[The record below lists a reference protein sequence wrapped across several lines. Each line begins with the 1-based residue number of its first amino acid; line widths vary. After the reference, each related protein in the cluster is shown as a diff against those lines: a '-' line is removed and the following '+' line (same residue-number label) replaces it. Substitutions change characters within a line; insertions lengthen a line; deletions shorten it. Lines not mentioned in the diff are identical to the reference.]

1 MRILFDQGTPAPLR
15 YQLQGHQVMLAYE
28 QGWSTLQNGELLSA
42 TEAAGFEV
50 FVTTDKNLRY
60 QQNLTNR
67 KIALIVL
74 STTSWPRIQ
83 KIADQVLLALLTMKV
98 GDYLEMDVPW

>member
-1 MRILFDQGTPAPLR
+1 
-15 YQLQGHQVMLAYE
+15 MLAYE
-28 QGWSTLQNGELLSA
+28 QGWSTLQNGELLSVA
-42 TEAAGFEV
+42 EAEAAGFEV

-83 KIADQVLLALLTMKV
+83 KIADQILLALLTMKV

>member
-1 MRILFDQGTPAPLR
+1 
-15 YQLQGHQVMLAYE
+15 MLAYE
-28 QGWSTLQNGELLSA
+28 QGWSTLQNGELLSVA
-42 TEAAGFEV
+42 EAAGFEV

-83 KIADQVLLALLTMKV
+83 KIADQILLALLTMKV

>member
-1 MRILFDQGTPAPLR
+1 
-15 YQLQGHQVMLAYE
+15 MLAYE

-42 TEAAGFEV
+42 AEAAGFEV

>member
-1 MRILFDQGTPAPLR
+1 
-15 YQLQGHQVMLAYE
+15 MLAHE

-42 TEAAGFEV
+42 AKTAGFEV

-60 QQNLTNR
+60 QQNLNNR

-83 KIADQVLLALLTMKV
+83 KIADQILLVLLTMKI
-98 GDYLEMDVPW
+98 GDYLEMEIPW